1 MASREGRKQ
10 WAGELPVEVLDAVK
24 EEAQKSDKAMWE
36 VVTEST
42 RMFLGL
48 DEVSTEA
55 SVKRHI
61 ERLESEVDDLLE
73 EKERIESE
81 LETRQDRLE
90 GYERKLESIQDQKES
105 YETRLDDILDDLEA
119 NKNWKVIARQETIEQ
134 LATDKYG
141 QPTTENRQEVKDDL
155 WERAMDQQRDVAPYQ
170 FNDSITGSSP
180 RRAATDGSGSGDSDF
195 ENKYDFSKA
204 NLDPEDDDD
213 DDEPVLMTD
222 GGVQMQQNQS
232 LTDQIIQFYR
242 TYYRDEIGQ
251 LAVNYPEKQSLTVD
265 WTDVFAWHTD
275 VADDVLNNESEM
287 REYFEEALRLFD
299 IPADI
304 SLDNANVR
312 FENVGEENRLHVDQL
327 RSNNIGQYREIAGQ
341 VKQRTGAKPVV
352 TDAAFECKRCGVM
365 NYIPQ
370 TMATFRNRTTARVAS
385 AKARS
390 N

>member
-10 WAGELPVEVLDAVK
+10 WAGELPVEVVDAVK
-24 EEAQKSDKAMWE
+24 EEAQKSDKAMWQ

-155 WERAMDQQRDVAPYQ
+155 WERAMDQQRDVIPNQ
-170 FNDSITGSSP
+170 FNDSTTP
-180 RRAATDGSGSGDSDF
+180 TNTQVAATDGSGSGDSDF

-204 NLDPEDDDD
+204 NYDDGDNEED

-222 GGVQMQQNQS
+222 GGVDRSRGVVSHDLSEGDTFEHRNMLITCTVEQVDES
-232 LTDQIIQFYR
+232 GHVIATDNWGDQHPFSRELINR
-242 TYYRDEIGQ
+242 G
-251 LAVNYPEKQSLTVD
+251 L
-265 WTDVFAWHTD
+265 
-275 VADDVLNNESEM
+275 SEG
-287 REYFEEALRLFD
+287 F
-299 IPADI
+299 I
-304 SLDNANVR
+304 
-312 FENVGEENRLHVDQL
+312 
-327 RSNNIGQYREIAGQ
+327 
-341 VKQRTGAKPVV
+341 QRTDSKEEVDNV
-352 TDAAFECKRCGVM
+352 E
-365 NYIPQ
+365 
-370 TMATFRNRTTARVAS
+370 
-385 AKARS
+385 
-390 N
+390 